1 MKILAGVI
9 RNVSVNLVFVSSVRL
24 LLMYSLKGP
33 FNTYL
38 IYFTFIKSVG
48 INKDLSQPLRQSKR
62 RKNKLS

>member
-1 MKILAGVI
+1 M

-38 IYFTFIKSVG
+38 IYFDFCTG
-48 INKDLSQPLRQSKR
+48 
-62 RKNKLS
+62 